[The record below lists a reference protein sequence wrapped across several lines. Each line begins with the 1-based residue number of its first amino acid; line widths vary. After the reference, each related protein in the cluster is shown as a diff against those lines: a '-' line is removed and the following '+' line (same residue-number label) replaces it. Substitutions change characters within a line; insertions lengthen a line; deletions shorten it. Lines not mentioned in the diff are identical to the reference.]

1 MAQEDLDTTSFPAQS
16 TDPLGA
22 CIRERRLERGMGL
35 RELGRAT
42 GLSATF
48 ISKLE
53 HGEANPTLGT
63 LRKIANALNT
73 SLFRLLVA
81 PPAQSPVVR
90 NGGRRRLALPAGH
103 IAYEI
108 LTPDVS
114 HKMVLFEGRATSNDG
129 NLVGPRLA
137 VDTEECLL
145 VLKGRLE
152 VTVADKSYELE
163 AGDSIYFEGRDLKAI
178 CVVSEGEGR
187 FLSAMTPPA
196 F

>member
-1 MAQEDLDTTSFPAQS
+1 MATGNLETK
-16 TDPLGA
+16 PLSPKPGDSLGE
-22 CIRERRLERGMGL
+22 CIKARRLERGLGL

-53 HGEANPTLGT
+53 HGDANPTLDT
-63 LRKIANALNT
+63 LRRIANALDT
-73 SLFRLLVA
+73 SLFRLLMV

-90 NGGRRRLALPAGH
+90 RAERTRLGLPAGH

-114 HKMVLFEGRATSNDG
+114 HKVVLFEGRATASDG

-137 VDTEECLL
+137 VETEECLV
-145 VLKGRLE
+145 VLEGRFK
-152 VTVADKSYELE
+152 VTVADRGYELD
-163 AGDSIYFEGRDLKAI
+163 AGDSIYFSGHDLESI
-178 CVVSEGEGR
+178 CVVGEGEAR